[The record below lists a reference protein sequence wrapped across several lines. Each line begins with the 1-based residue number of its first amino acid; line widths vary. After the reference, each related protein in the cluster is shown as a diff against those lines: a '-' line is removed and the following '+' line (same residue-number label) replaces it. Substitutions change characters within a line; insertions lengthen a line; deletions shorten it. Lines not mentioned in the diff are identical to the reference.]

1 MSYRLEKFAS
11 TMQQALGE
19 ILNQESLNPDFKRAS
34 VVRVQLGRDLKRAT
48 VFIASPAGAEEAILK
63 QLAGAA
69 GFIKKQLGRKMI
81 LRHMPELDFARDTAL
96 DLERKI
102 LGLSPQ
108 GDGGQGTAQSPKGTA
123 ARSPLISLGDG
134 GQGTADHEDTDR

>member
-19 ILNQESLNPDFKRAS
+19 ILNQESLNPNFRRAS
-34 VVRVQLGRDLKRAT
+34 VVRVQLSRDLKRAT
-48 VFIASPAGAEEAILK
+48 VFIACPAGAEGAILQ

-81 LRHMPELDFARDTAL
+81 LRHMPELDFAADTAL
-96 DLERKI
+96 DLEHKI
-102 LGLSPQ
+102 L
-108 GDGGQGTAQSPKGTA
+108 
-123 ARSPLISLGDG
+123 R
-134 GQGTADHEDTDR
+134 